1 MIDSLL
7 NIKIKTLFALIAIF
21 SVSIIALIAHN
32 TLELHKDIV
41 SRNALCQEQSMGT
54 INNNTTLR
62 AYEQKIH
69 KHFNRIYNLLVIMVL
84 SFFFIIYI
92 VRQKVLLPTEYLLEV
107 IRTFIKGETPQKTKR
122 FYCDEIGQMSSEFF
136 KLKDALDDD
145 LKRIRELAEKDSLT
159 GIYNRRT
166 FFKEAQH
173 SIAHTQRV
181 NTPCSLMIL
190 DIDYFKNINDTYGH
204 IMGDK
209 ILSHVV
215 ENVKSCLSERDIF
228 ARYGG
233 EEFIVLMP
241 NRDIQNAYHLAQTV
255 NQKVAQTPYLGSNA
269 LLRIKVT
276 LSIGLT
282 VCHKDHEIEDMIKI
296 ADNALYQAKN
306 SGRDKVVVI

>member
-7 NIKIKTLFALIAIF
+7 NIKIKTLFALIAIL

-32 TLELHKDIV
+32 TLELHKDV
-41 SRNALCQEQSMGT
+41 LSRNVLCQETLSATTSQ
-54 INNNTTLR
+54 NNLNT
-62 AYEQKIH
+62 YEQKID

-107 IRTFIKGETPQKTKR
+107 IQTFIKGGRLQQTKR
-122 FYCDEIGQMSSEFF
+122 FYHDEIGQMSSEFF
-136 KLKDALDDD
+136 KLKDTLDDD

-215 ENVKSCLSERDIF
+215 ENVKSCLDQSDIF

-241 NRDIQNAYHLAQTV
+241 NRDIQTAYHLAQTI

-269 LLRIKVT
+269 LLCIKVT

-282 VCHKDHEIEDMIKI
+282 VCHKGNEIEDMIKI